1 MAADATAARIMN
13 HDTNKVKHLAMGY
26 DMGLGEIREQSIE
39 ILGEKLDN
47 LIVTWERAR
56 LKG

>member
-13 HDTNKVKHLAMGY
+13 HDVDKVRHLGMGY
-26 DMGLGEIREQSIE
+26 DMGLGEIREGAIE
-39 ILGEKLDN
+39 MLGEKLDN
-47 LIVTWERAR
+47 LRMEWRAAS